1 MFQHIDKTISRPVPG
16 EYAPYAIRY
25 ISLVPDERLLYQ
37 MQQNNETL
45 NELIAALP
53 EEQLNKGYAAGKWTL
68 KELIVHITDTERIFA
83 YRALCIARGEQGMLP
98 GFDENAYAAAS
109 NAQSRS
115 IENIMVE
122 YNSVRQASIALLAGL
137 THEVFLNM
145 GNANNVPV
153 SVRALAYQIAGHEMH
168 HMNIIKER
176 YLQ

>member
-1 MFQHIDKTISRPVPG
+1 MFQHIEKTISRPLPG
-16 EYAPYAIRY
+16 EHAPYAISY
-25 ISLVPDERLLYQ
+25 ISLVPDERLLYH
-37 MQQNNETL
+37 MQQNNDAL

-83 YRALCIARGEQGMLP
+83 YRALCIARGEHGMLP

-176 YLQ
+176 YL